1 MRCRL
6 YHIFVRGEEGSGAMD
21 ASKVTASPLVVS
33 SKFRFIWLEISLIR
47 ERNRAEIYIAS
58 VATKLTAQDGE
69 QG

>member
-1 MRCRL
+1 
-6 YHIFVRGEEGSGAMD
+6 MD